1 MPNPRRSNTRIPL
14 AARFA
19 AWLCTA
25 AFPLS
30 AATITVDSVE
40 VDDVDDGICTLR
52 EAILAANQ
60 DVAYHG
66 CSAGSGID
74 QIDFSLPPASTI
86 LGTSVP
92 LPAVTDSVR
101 IVGPGAEELT
111 IDGAGLQPIFLVDS
125 AAAPIS
131 VWLSDLTLAHGYA
144 SGIAAGGAVTVL
156 AGDSGVFQ
164 RVVFRD
170 NESDEAGGGAIRAV
184 GTLAAPAGATV
195 DDCYFE
201 SNDGGDGGGGA
212 IYLDHAIAQVRRS
225 TFFLNET
232 ETEPG
237 LGFARGGGAI
247 SSYDSSLQVRTSTF
261 VGNYTF
267 GSGGAILVFSADPAA
282 PDLFQ
287 LSDSTLVENIGD
299 GDGDDL
305 GNVGGVAIAAIPG
318 DPLTAELQ
326 NNLIADNVDSGST
339 LLPDIFISAAGITT
353 QGFNLIGSNP
363 GVETWF
369 PAGNPNPNGDYVG
382 TPGSPLS
389 PALSALDN

>member
-14 AARFA
+14 AALFA

-25 AFPLS
+25 ALPLS

-40 VDDVDDGICTLR
+40 TNDVDDGICTLR

-60 DVAYHG
+60 DIAYHG
-66 CSAGSGID
+66 CSGGSGID
-74 QIDFSLPPASTI
+74 QIGFDLPPASTI

-131 VWLSDLTLAHGYA
+131 VWLSDLTLAHGHA
-144 SGIAAGGAVTVL
+144 TGAGAGGAVTVL
-156 AGDSGVFQ
+156 AGDSGIFQ

-170 NESDEAGGGAIRAV
+170 NDSTEAGGGAIRAV

-195 DDCYFE
+195 DDCFFE

-212 IYLDHAIAQVRRS
+212 IHLDHAIAQVRRS
-225 TFFLNET
+225 TFAFNET

-237 LGFARGGGAI
+237 AGSRAGAAPSAPTTPRSRSGPRPSWATTPSAPGAR
-247 SSYDSSLQVRTSTF
+247 SSFSRPIRRLRICSGSATPRWSRTSATA
-261 VGNYTF
+261 T
-267 GSGGAILVFSADPAA
+267 ATTSA
-282 PDLFQ
+282 
-287 LSDSTLVENIGD
+287 T
-299 GDGDDL
+299 
-305 GNVGGVAIAAIPG
+305 
-318 DPLTAELQ
+318 
-326 NNLIADNVDSGST
+326 
-339 LLPDIFISAAGITT
+339 SAA
-353 QGFNLIGSNP
+353 SRSRR
-363 GVETWF
+363 F
-369 PAGNPNPNGDYVG
+369 PVIP
-382 TPGSPLS
+382 
-389 PALSALDN
+389 